1 MADVAKSC
9 VSCGTDVTHAPRV
22 RDPHGR
28 YLCQPCV
35 DALKAKRAAKPA
47 AAPARSAM
55 PPSDEPTP
63 GATIE
68 DASAVLD
75 LAPTRATGFQPPP
88 PKVLGEGEELSL
100 APPDATATKAG
111 GRTVFG
117 QVPRLAPVKC
127 QNCGYDMKGL
137 TVMKCP
143 ECGAK
148 VKPPRTR
155 DEHLEQQSRE
165 IARQTYLTPLIM
177 AGVGVVGTIIAH
189 AAWQA
194 STAEWVVSFV
204 AWLIMVPFG
213 LLGFWVASL
222 IFMEYDAPW
231 HITAIRFLG
240 IYAITMMID
249 AALPIPIASRLVI
262 LGALVLMFMQVMEM
276 DKGEAILTAVCIGV
290 MQFVV
295 ILAALAGVGFVL
307 GML

>member
-1 MADVAKSC
+1 MDEGVKAC
-9 VSCGTDVTHAPRV
+9 VRCGTDVTHAPRT
-22 RDPHGR
+22 RDAQGR

-35 DALKAKRAAKPA
+35 EALKAKRGAKA
-47 AAPARSAM
+47 GAAPAA
-55 PPSDEPTP
+55 PAKAAAD
-63 GATIE
+63 AVIE

-75 LAPTRATGFQPPP
+75 LAPARATGFQPPP
-88 PKVLGEGEELSL
+88 PKVLGENEELSL
-100 APPDATATKAG
+100 APPDVTATKAG

-117 QVPRLAPVKC
+117 KVPKLAPIKC

-137 TVMKCP
+137 TDMKCP

-165 IARQTYLTPLIM
+165 IARQTYVTPLIM
-177 AGVGVVGTIIAH
+177 AGVGVVGTIIGH
-189 AAWQA
+189 ALWGA
-194 STAEWVVSFV
+194 SAVEWVGSFV
-204 AWLIMVPFG
+204 VWLLMVPFG

-249 AALPIPIASRLVI
+249 ALLPIPMASRLVI
-262 LGALVLMFMQVMEM
+262 FGALVLMFMQVLEM
-276 DKGEAILTAVCIGV
+276 DKGEAILTAVCIFV
-290 MQFVV
+290 MQIVV
-295 ILAALAGVGFVL
+295 ILGALAGVGFVL